1 MIISSKA
8 GTRVASSLL
17 LNTGL
22 EVLARTIR
30 QEKCMKM
37 IKKEMRSNYLSFE
50 DGVIL
55 YLKDPK
61 DSIRKLTDLINT
73 SSHVAREKKHLL

>member
-17 LNTGL
+17 FNTGL

-73 SSHVAREKKHLL
+73 YSHVAREKKHLL